1 MARLPRPDI
10 AGVAQHI
17 VQRGNDRMPC
27 FLDDV
32 DRRLYLTAL
41 REMSMRYACAIH
53 AYVLMSNHV
62 HLLTTPETAGA
73 VSQMMQGIGRI
84 YVAEFNARH
93 RRTGTLWEGR
103 YKSCL
108 VGGQRYVLTCHR
120 YIELNPVR
128 AAMVAQPSEFPWSSH
143 LSNAL
148 GREDP
153 ILRSHPAYQALG
165 RDAAERQL
173 AYRALFHEVL
183 TDTEISDIRAYIQQ
197 QRALG
202 NDRFRAMVERK
213 LGRCASVRPPHRPPA
228 PPTSKSADKV
238 L

>member
-10 AGVAQHI
+10 AGVAQHV

-27 FLDDV
+27 FLDEA

-41 REMSMRYACAIH
+41 REMSLRYGCAIH
-53 AYVLMSNHV
+53 AYVLMTNHV
-62 HLLTTPETAGA
+62 HLVVTPEAAGG
-73 VSQMMQGIGRI
+73 VSRMMQGIGRL

-108 VGGQRYVLTCHR
+108 VGGERYVLACHR

-128 AAMVAQPSEFPWSSH
+128 AAMVAHPSEFPWSSH

-148 GREDP
+148 GRDDP
-153 ILRSHPAYQALG
+153 LLQPHRAYRALG
-165 RDAAERQL
+165 PDAGERQL
-173 AYRALFHEVL
+173 AYRALFDDVL
-183 TDTEISDIRAYIQQ
+183 TANDIAEIRAYIQQ

-202 NDRFRAMVERK
+202 NDRFRAMVEHK
-213 LGRCASVRPPHRPPA
+213 LGRCASVRPPHRPRA
-228 PPTSKSADKV
+228 PTKPGDKA

>member
-1 MARLPRPDI
+1 MPRLPRPDI
-10 AGVAQHI
+10 AGIAQHV

-27 FLDDV
+27 FLDDT
-32 DRRLYLTAL
+32 DRRRYLTAL
-41 REMSMRYACAIH
+41 REMSLRYGCDIH

-62 HLLTTPETAGA
+62 HLLATPATVGA
-73 VSQMMQGIGRI
+73 VSRMMQGVGRL

-108 VGGQRYVLTCHR
+108 VGGERYVLACHR
-120 YIELNPVR
+120 YIELNPIR
-128 AAMVAQPSEFPWSSH
+128 AMMVAHPSEFPWSSYS
-143 LSNAL
+143 SNAL
-148 GREDP
+148 GQNDP
-153 ILRSHPAYQALG
+153 ILRTHPMYRLLG
-165 RDAAERQL
+165 RDSAERQS
-173 AYRALFHEVL
+173 AYRALFDDAL
-183 TDTEISDIRAYIQQ
+183 TAADISDIRAYIQQ

-213 LGRCASVRPPHRPPA
+213 LGRCASVRAPHRPRA
-228 PPTSKSADKV
+228 PTKPSDKA

>member
-10 AGVAQHI
+10 AGIAQHV
-17 VQRGNDRMPC
+17 VQRGNDRLPC

-32 DRRLYLTAL
+32 DCRLYLQAL

-53 AYVLMSNHV
+53 AYVLMTNHV
-62 HLLTTPETAGA
+62 HLLATPETVGA
-73 VSQMMQGIGRI
+73 ISRMMQGIGRL
-84 YVAEFNARH
+84 YVAGFNARH

-108 VGGQRYVLTCHR
+108 VGGERYVLTCHR

-128 AAMVAQPSEFPWSSH
+128 AAMVAQPSEFAWSSH
-143 LSNAL
+143 SANAH
-148 GREDP
+148 GCDDP
-153 ILRSHPAYQALG
+153 TLQSHPDYQSLG
-165 RDAAERQL
+165 ASATDRQL
-173 AYRALFHEVL
+173 AYRTLFDEVL
-183 TDTEISDIRAYIQQ
+183 SADDIGDIRAYIQQ

-202 NDRFRAMVERK
+202 NDRFRAMVEQK
-213 LGRCASVRPPHRPPA
+213 LGRCASLGPAHRPRA
-228 PPTSKSADKV
+228 PPRSADKA